1 MAYLEMNVQSLKHN
15 YEYLDKMFSDNE
27 IKWSVVTKVLCGNKT
42 FLTELLNLGITQVC
56 DSRISNLR
64 NIKAINDQIE
74 TIYIKPPSKV
84 DVSNVVRYADISVN
98 TELTTI
104 SALARAAKK
113 QNKTHKII
121 IMIEM
126 GELREGVLR
135 DDFIDF
141 YEKVFK
147 LDNIKVV
154 GIGTNFSCLNGILP
168 NPDKLIQLSLYE
180 QLIEAKFSRQI
191 PYVSGGSS
199 VVFPLILNGTL
210 PKGINH
216 FRVGETLYLGTNVY
230 NDTKID
236 EMSHDIFTLHT
247 EIIELIEKPKV
258 PSGNFGTNL
267 EGESFDYDPEL
278 ASETSYRAI
287 IGLGLLD
294 VDDKHIWCN
303 DKSLEFVGAS
313 SDMIVMDLKNNPKK
327 YKVGD
332 ELTYSMD
339 YMGLLKLMNSRYI
352 EKKVV
357 NT

>member
-1 MAYLEMNVQSLKHN
+1 MAYLEMNIQSLKCN
-15 YEYLDKMFSDNE
+15 YDYLDKIFTEND
-27 IKWSVVTKVLCGNKT
+27 IKWSAVTKVLCGNKT
-42 FLTELLNLGITQVC
+42 FLTELLNLGMTQVC

-64 NIKAINDQIE
+64 NIKAINGDIE
-74 TIYIKPPSKV
+74 TIYIKPPSKG
-84 DVSNVVRYADISVN
+84 DIANVVRYADISVN
-98 TELTTI
+98 TELSTI
-104 SALARAAKK
+104 KALARAAKK

-135 DDFIDF
+135 EDFIDF

-154 GIGTNFSCLNGILP
+154 GIGTNFSCLYGVLP

-180 QLIEAKFSRQI
+180 QLIEAKFNRQI

-199 VVFPLILNGTL
+199 VVFPLLLNGTL

-216 FRVGETLYLGTNVY
+216 FRLGETLYLGTNVY
-230 NDTKID
+230 NDTKIKD
-236 EMSHDIFTLHT
+236 MAHNIFTLHA
-247 EIIELIEKPKV
+247 EIIELIEKPKI
-258 PSGNFGTNL
+258 PTGDFGTNL
-267 EGESFDYDPEL
+267 VGEAVEFDSSLVSD
-278 ASETSYRAI
+278 TSYRAI

-294 VDDKHIWCN
+294 VDDKHIWC
-303 DKSLEFVGAS
+303 DDTSLEFVGAS

-332 ELTYSMD
+332 ELTFSMD
-339 YMGLLKLMNSRYI
+339 YMGLLKLMNSKYI
-352 EKKVV
+352 DKKVV
-357 NT
+357 HD